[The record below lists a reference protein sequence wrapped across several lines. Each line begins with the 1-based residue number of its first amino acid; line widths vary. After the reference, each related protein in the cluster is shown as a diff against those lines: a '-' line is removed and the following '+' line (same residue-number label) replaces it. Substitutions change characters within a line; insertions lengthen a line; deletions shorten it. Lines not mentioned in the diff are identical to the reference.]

1 MNYRNRSVRCR
12 HGFARDLVRCP
23 ECDPPAPRGKNK
35 YYVPSEA
42 SIAKLMLGRQPRG
55 PAWKHQAKG
64 YTYGRDVGG
73 GRQR

>member
-1 MNYRNRSVRCR
+1 MRQPDSAKPKSE
-12 HGFARDLVRCP
+12 GMPMFVRCP
-23 ECDPPAPRGKNK
+23 ECDPPPPRGKNP
-35 YYVPSEA
+35 YYVPSDGA
-42 SIAKLMLGRQPRG
+42 LAKLMLGRQPRG